1 MTFQI
6 EAIRF
11 HVLPMRTRFP
21 FKYGIASLTALPHL
35 FVSVELLM
43 NGNAVN
49 GLASEG
55 LPPKWFT
62 KDPDSSFAQD
72 LAVMLSVI
80 QNAARIG
87 RHAAAKPVSF
97 FEWWKSLYDEQSLW
111 ATHQAHPA
119 LLAHL
124 GTSLIERA
132 VLDALCR
139 GSGSTLHRLL
149 QSNQLGIDLGVLRS
163 ELAGVPVSAALAET
177 PLQSV
182 EVRHTVGLADP
193 LTDDDLPPNEAAND
207 GLPQTLEE
215 SIRAYGL
222 RWFKIKLGGNP
233 EADRDRLCR
242 IARLLEVECRAGW
255 SCTLDGNEQYTDMQA
270 FCEFYSGLKSAP
282 ELATLLA
289 NVAVIEQPVHR
300 SHALDAGVA
309 AALRDFDGPGIIIDE
324 SDGALTD
331 LPQALALG
339 YRGTSHKNCKGIVK
353 SLANSALLRSRAAGG
368 VRSVI
373 TGEDLASVGP
383 VAMIKDIAVAAALG
397 ISHVERN
404 GHHYFKGL
412 SMFSETIQAQMLEHH
427 GDIYERSAQGFA
439 TLAIRNGRVS
449 LWSVNEAPFG
459 HAFLPDMSEFELL
472 NDWIKRGGMS
482 FL

>member
-35 FVSVELLM
+35 FVSVELQKD
-43 NGNAVN
+43 GRAVY
-49 GLASEG
+49 GLSSEG
-55 LPPKWFT
+55 LAPKWFT
-62 KDPDSSFAQD
+62 KDPHSSIEQD
-72 LAVMLSVI
+72 LAEMLSVI

-87 RHAAAKPVSF
+87 RHAAAKPVGF
-97 FEWWKSLYDEQSLW
+97 FEWWKALYDEQSLW
-111 ATHQAHPA
+111 AAHQQHPA
-119 LLAHL
+119 LLANL

-139 GSGSTLHRLL
+139 GSETTLHRLL
-149 QSNQLGIDLGVLRS
+149 QANELGINLGALRTDLT
-163 ELAGVPVSAALAET
+163 EVPVSAALAET

-193 LTDDDLPPNEAAND
+193 LTAEDLLPGEEVSD
-207 GLPQTLEE
+207 GLPHTLEE

-270 FCEFYSGLKSAP
+270 FCEFYSGLKSVP
-282 ELATLLA
+282 ELTTLLA
-289 NVAVIEQPVHR
+289 NVVVIEQPVHR
-300 SHALDAGVA
+300 SHALDSGVA

-339 YRGTSHKNCKGIVK
+339 YCGTSHKNCKGIVK
-353 SLANSALLRSRAAGG
+353 SLANSALLRKRAAGG
-368 VRSVI
+368 ARSVI

-383 VAMIKDIAVAAALG
+383 VAMIKDIAMAAALG

-412 SMFSETIQAQMLEHH
+412 SMFSEKIQEQTLLQH
-427 GDIYERSAQGFA
+427 GDLYQHSEQGFA
-439 TLAIRNGRVS
+439 TLAIRDGRIS

-459 HAFLPDMSEFELL
+459 HAFLPDMSEFEPL